1 MTDKLDVKGIAA
13 RQRALLDGDF
23 LNQLGSKSG
32 GDAMMKTQLER
43 IGDEF
48 GKYLVKKVPGVL
60 EGLNLVSSKDLAQ
73 SGQYDLVLKGN
84 EVISLKF
91 YLADHWVNVHYG
103 EKRTRAQGAN
113 PPPLEAISKW
123 IAYKG
128 IPIREANDQPTSDVI
143 NANLAAAKRIQ
154 MAIWNRGYTVKRF
167 GKKGSRFMDQVLDQN
182 SLNALAELMAELGAR
197 VVAFDILSV
206 VPINPRNGSGP
217 RT

>member
-1 MTDKLDVKGIAA
+1 MTDKLDVNGITA
-13 RQRALLDGDF
+13 RQKALLESSF
-23 LNQLGSKSG
+23 LDQLGSTPG
-32 GDAMMKTQLER
+32 GDTAMKTQLEKL
-43 IGDEF
+43 GDEF

-60 EGLNLVSSKDLAQ
+60 QELNLVSSKNLAQ

-103 EKRTRAQGAN
+103 EKRSRAQGAN

-128 IPIREANDQPTSDVI
+128 IPIRTSNGQPVKDVI
-143 NANLAAAKRIQ
+143 AANLALAKKIQ
-154 MAIWNRGYTVKRF
+154 VAIWNRGYTVKRF
-167 GKKGSRFMDQVLDQN
+167 GKQGSRFMDQVLDQE
-182 SLNALAELMAELGAR
+182 SLDALAQMMAELGAM

-206 VPINPRNGSGP
+206 LPRNPKNGTGV
-217 RT
+217 